1 MTQDA
6 KPIKFNSIFFAL
18 HVFKNLVIKVLTS
31 IIHSRDALIRE
42 IADY

>member
-6 KPIKFNSIFFAL
+6 KPIKFNSILFAL
-18 HVFKNLVIKVLTS
+18 HIFKNLVIKVFTS
-31 IIHSRDALIRE
+31 TIHSRDEPIME